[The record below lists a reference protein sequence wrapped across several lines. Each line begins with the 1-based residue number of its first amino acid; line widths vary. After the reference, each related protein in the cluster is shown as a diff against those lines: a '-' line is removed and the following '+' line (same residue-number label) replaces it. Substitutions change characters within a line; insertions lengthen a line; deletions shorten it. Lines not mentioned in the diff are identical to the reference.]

1 MLIRLAND
9 DLVEYPDELGA
20 LVLADPRFGDVPNYT
35 LEELNYL
42 ISFSLAILWDDSLTL
57 AQNIAKAREDSNRWA
72 QPSAANMEKA
82 HAMIQFYKKNVAEKD
97 VGYSSPAFVN
107 FLFDNHAT
115 GKSQPCAADD
125 KPFIDAN
132 PPRLASGT
140 VKK

>member
-20 LVLADPRFGDVPNYT
+20 LVLADPSFGDVPDYT

-57 AQNIAKAREDSNRWA
+57 EQNIAKAREDSSRWA

-82 HAMIQFYKKNVAEKD
+82 CAMVQFYKENVAEKD

-107 FLFDNHAT
+107 FVLDNHAT
-115 GKSQPCAADD
+115 AKRQSFVVDDMLYPATNSPKLAAST
-125 KPFIDAN
+125 I
-132 PPRLASGT
+132 
-140 VKK
+140 KK

>member
-20 LVLADPRFGDVPNYT
+20 LVLADPSFGDVPNYT

-82 HAMIQFYKKNVAEKD
+82 NTMVQFYKKNVAEKD
-97 VGYSSPAFVN
+97 VGHSSPAFVN
-107 FLFDNHAT
+107 FLLDNHAT
-115 GKSQPCAADD
+115 GKNQPCAADD
-125 KPFIDAN
+125 KPCTAAN
-132 PPRLASGT
+132 STALASSA